1 MGLRK
6 FRCYRNIVRAFT
18 RKSRYRKKAYISS
31 IPAHRIVKFDM
42 GDVQGNYSYVLYMK
56 SKDACQI
63 RHNAIES
70 ARQVCNRHL
79 TDKLGAQGYRFQINM
94 YPHHLLRENKILSG
108 AGADRLSSGMK
119 NSFGKT
125 IGSAAQIKRG
135 KTLFTVFVSSSA
147 GVAAAQ
153 EALSRAGPRLPCRVH
168 IDLVKL
174 PA

>member
-6 FRCYRNIVRAFT
+6 FRCYRNIVRAYT

-31 IPAHRIVKFDM
+31 VPAHRVVKFDM
-42 GDVQGNYSYVLYMK
+42 GAMQGNYSYALYLK
-56 SKDACQI
+56 SKDSCQI

-79 TDKLGAQGYRFQINM
+79 TDKLGPQGYRFQINM

-135 KTLFTVFVSSSA
+135 KTLFTVFVTSSA

-153 EALSRAGPRLPCRVH
+153 KALSLAGPRLPCRVH
-168 IDLVKL
+168 IDMLQL